1 MLKVV
6 WNHLKVGASPSDAHP
21 TLHKDQLALLCKE
34 DKVKEK
40 DG

>member
-1 MLKVV
+1 MEGSVEPLEGR
-6 WNHLKVGASPSDAHP
+6 GASPSDAHP
-21 TLHKDQLALLCKE
+21 TLHKDQPALLCKE